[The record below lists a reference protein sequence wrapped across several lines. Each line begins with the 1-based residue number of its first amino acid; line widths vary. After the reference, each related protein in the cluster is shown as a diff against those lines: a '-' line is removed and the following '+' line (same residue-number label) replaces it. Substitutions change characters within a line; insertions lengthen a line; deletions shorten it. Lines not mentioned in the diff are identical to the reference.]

1 MKIKLTNSTMV
12 KPLSLRPTTNLWLST
27 LDIQMPT
34 DYHVPTLY
42 FYRFTGGAD
51 FFDPAVLKAALS
63 RAMVEFYPIAG
74 RLQMDNNG
82 RIEINCNGEGLL
94 FMEAEADGEMGDLGD
109 FGPKPELGLI
119 PTVDY
124 SLGISTYPI
133 VLLQVTR
140 FKCGGVCL
148 GVGYEHHISDG
159 YSAIHFINTWSDIA
173 RGLNITI
180 PAFWD
185 RTDLRPQSPP
195 NPRFTHIEFHASPQI
210 KTPQNDTNHSDA
222 VPHETVFSTFKL
234 TRDHLN
240 ALKANCKDEDD
251 DGKAITY
258 STYEVL
264 AGHAWRCVCKAR
276 GLPENQETWLSIPV
290 DGRFRL
296 QPPLPKGYFANVI
309 FTALPIALCGELQ
322 SNPLKFAVGKIHN
335 AIARMDNDYL
345 RSAIDYL
352 ELLPSEI
359 DAHSRGMHLFKSP
372 NLLISNWSKLPM
384 YDADF
389 GWGKPV
395 HMGAG
400 AIPPDG
406 ITYVMPNPTND
417 GGVLYALSLPK
428 EQMELFEKLFNDI

>member
-12 KPLSLRPTTNLWLST
+12 KPLELRPTTNLWLST

-94 FMEAEADGEMGDLGD
+94 FVEAEADGEMGDLGD
-109 FGPKPELGLI
+109 FGPKPELDLI

-173 RGLNITI
+173 RGLNITT

-258 STYEVL
+258 STYEGL
-264 AGHAWRCVCKAR
+264 AGHSWRCVCKAR

-290 DGRFRL
+290 DERF
-296 QPPLPKGYFANVI
+296 
-309 FTALPIALCGELQ
+309 
-322 SNPLKFAVGKIHN
+322 
-335 AIARMDNDYL
+335 RMDNDYL

-359 DAHSRGMHLFKSP
+359 DAHSRGMHLL
-372 NLLISNWSKLPM
+372 N
-384 YDADF
+384 F

-428 EQMELFEKLFNDI
+428 EQMELFEKLFYDI